1 MIIFVYLDKKIGLLY
16 GQIIYILYLCS
27 YITIL
32 NKKNEEDVVG
42 GDGRRAEH
50 GGKRPVDAGTPVA
63 DKQRDGQHGGVAAKA
78 DTTAIPFDTTTD
90 EVSEATPVASGSG
103 GGRHQRLRTQLR
115 PLRAARG
122 LCEDHAEQHQ

>member
-1 MIIFVYLDKKIGLLY
+1 MVKSFIFCIFAV
-16 GQIIYILYLCS
+16 ILQYS
-27 YITIL
+27 T
-32 NKKNEEDVVG
+32 KNEEDVVV